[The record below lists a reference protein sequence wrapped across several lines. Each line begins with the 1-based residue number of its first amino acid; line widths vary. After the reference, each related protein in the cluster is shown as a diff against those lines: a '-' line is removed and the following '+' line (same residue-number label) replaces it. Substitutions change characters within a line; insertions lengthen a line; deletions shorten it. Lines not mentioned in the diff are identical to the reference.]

1 MPQWFKDLLPYLPN
15 WISAFF
21 TVVIAAA
28 TVAYVV
34 LTKRLWHE
42 TNKSADAAKKSADA
56 AQQSI
61 TLLRQQLEER
71 ARAGAF
77 LVTDTIDLTAS
88 AIEEILKSSD
98 LFAANVAGS
107 FPRIRAV
114 LDQRAEGVL
123 NYAAPLSQDAAKE
136 LSSAFD
142 SLRTGLSAYEHFHT
156 RFAHGY
162 TMGSPDFTSNLRATR
177 QPFERALTH
186 LRNAKQALSG
196 APPPS
201 AP

>member
-1 MPQWFKDLLPYLPN
+1 MAN
-15 WISAFF
+15 WITA
-21 TVVIAAA
+21 IAAAIAAVA
-28 TVAYVV
+28 TVAYFIATV
-34 LTKRLWHE
+34 LIFRETK
-42 TNKSADAAKKSADA
+42 KSADAAKKSADA
-56 AQQSI
+56 ADKSADAAQQSI
-61 TLLRQQLEER
+61 ALVRQQLEER

-88 AIEEILKSSD
+88 AIEEMLKSSD
-98 LFAANVAGS
+98 LFAPNVAGS
-107 FPRIRAV
+107 LPRIRAV

-123 NYAAPLSQDAAKE
+123 NNAAPLRQDAAKE

-162 TMGSPDFTSNLRATR
+162 TMGSPDFTSNLQATR
-177 QPFERALTH
+177 QPFERALAH